1 MASSDGFADART
13 RMQALLGHEL
23 DAFQQEALD
32 VVTSGDDLLG
42 MAPTGSGKTALALM
56 GVVLRAFDRGGR
68 AVLTSPIK
76 ALSNQKY
83 AEFSRWLSAAGWAG
97 RVTLL
102 TGDIQVNFYISW
114 KCPHHPPPFGRG
126 MARGHPQEIN
136 SLIKMCTPARGQA
149 PRGVRPGRPGG
160 PQGLPRKF
168 GSA

>member
-1 MASSDGFADART
+1 
-13 RMQALLGHEL
+13 MQALLGHGL
-23 DAFQQEALD
+23 DAFQREALD

-83 AEFSRWLSAAGWAG
+83 AEFSRWLSAAGWPG

-114 KCPHHPPPFGRG
+114 RRPQLPCPLGRA
-126 MARGHPQEIN
+126 ARGCLQEIKIGGLCPPC
-136 SLIKMCTPARGQA
+136 LIKKCTPARGA
-149 PRGVRPGRPGG
+149 KPPRGVRPGGRGV
-160 PQGLPRKF
+160 
-168 GSA
+168 